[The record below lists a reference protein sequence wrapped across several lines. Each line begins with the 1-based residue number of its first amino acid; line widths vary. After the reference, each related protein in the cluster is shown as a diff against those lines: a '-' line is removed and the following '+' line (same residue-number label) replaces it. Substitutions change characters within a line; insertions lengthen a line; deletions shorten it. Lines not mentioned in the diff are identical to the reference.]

1 MYVPEGTIVV
11 AAVEGFCLAGVRR
24 ELAGTETETGAGSGR
39 EAGEEMGTGQRMGVI
54 VGVCVGAGGAGGRVC
69 VTAGIAE
76 DTVGRK
82 K

>member
-24 ELAGTETETGAGSGR
+24 ELAGTETGAGSGR
-39 EAGEEMGTGQRMGVI
+39 EAGEEIGTGQRMGVI
-54 VGVCVGAGGAGGRVC
+54 VGGAGAGGAGGRVC

-76 DTVGRK
+76 ETVGRK
-82 K
+82 R